1 MRFRKPA
8 YSLMFNNTNPLVKN
22 PDWDVRLSK
31 TGYTD
36 ERPLPADA
44 CQTGS
49 SGARHRTAQLGGQ
62 THPVGMPTASASG

>member
-36 ERPLPADA
+36 GAAA
-44 CQTGS
+44 C
-49 SGARHRTAQLGGQ
+49 
-62 THPVGMPTASASG
+62 